1 MKLSLISLIFKQ
13 GDPMSLKNYRPISL
27 LNNDMKI
34 LTKVLSKRLEKIMPQ
49 IISDTQFA
57 CPGRKISSATH
68 MLRDIYD
75 YANERNQESYIISID
90 FIKAYDSVDREFLT
104 RVLTK
109 FGFQG
114 KFFNILK
121 NLFNGTRAKI
131 IINGFITKTV
141 KLKRGIKQGDALSLY
156 LFLIA
161 LEPLMRAIKANDD
174 IYSRSLDT

>member
-1 MKLSLISLIFKQ
+1 
-13 GDPMSLKNYRPISL
+13 
-27 LNNDMKI
+27 
-34 LTKVLSKRLEKIMPQ
+34 
-49 IISDTQFA
+49 
-57 CPGRKISSATH
+57 

-75 YANERNQESYIISID
+75 YTNERNQESYIISID
-90 FIKAYDSVDREFLT
+90 FIKAYDSVDRDFLT

-114 KFFNILK
+114 KFFNIVK

-131 IINGFITKTV
+131 LINGFITKTV

-161 LEPLMRAIKANDD
+161 LEPLMRAIEANNDIVGVWTTRGRVFKTIGFADD
-174 IYSRSLDT
+174 INSILGKGKFSANWLT